1 MSGPVWIRLAGLLGA
16 AAVVIGAFGAHGF
29 EKFPGISE
37 LSAPELAE
45 SREWLETAAKY
56 HMYHALAILGVGVV
70 MTSRPDIKL
79 NASGFAFFLGI
90 LIFSGMLYV
99 MAFTHARLGAIV
111 PIGGASKRLDTSSEC
126 SCPTRAYSAR
136 LPRP

>member
-111 PIGGASKRLDTSSEC
+111 PIGGASFIVGWVAMIFTK
-126 SCPTRAYSAR
+126 Y
-136 LPRP
+136 PRSG